1 MRAAACRLALA
12 AVAASVLLPTYAAAP
27 AAADVEVACDPD
39 NDQESV
45 SAAPGRPF
53 ESMRIAE
60 MQDWF
65 TDNRGKRLPGDGVV
79 VAVLDSG
86 VGGPVP
92 LAAPQINVAALVP
105 GAQYFHG
112 TAVAGIIAGPPSG
125 EQRIGIAPGAK
136 ILDIK
141 IYDDDDN
148 SDGSVAVSAPT
159 VFAGLEKVEELL
171 PTQPIKVVNLS
182 VAVPD
187 NVGVKAIIE
196 RLWRKGVI
204 VVASAGNRPGSAE
217 DPLAD
222 DFGTFEPGENAAGR
236 IFPAGYEDV
245 VAATTTIG
253 GLPAG
258 EKVTSYILQSS
269 AIDVAVPTSGALTY
283 NPSTGAPCVLKR
295 PATSWAAAEVSGV
308 LAALASAYP
317 DEGPAQLVTRLEATA
332 SGRTDVRSPLT
343 GAGLLQPYAAM
354 TRPLVIDEDGS
365 YDQTVPVESQERA
378 VAPEERVDPLVS
390 TRENMVWFG
399 IVGGGVLVLA
409 LVLRPV
415 LTRRRRS

>member
-1 MRAAACRLALA
+1 VRTTTCRLGLASLA
-12 AVAASVLLPTYAAAP
+12 AGLLLPVGAAGP
-27 AAADVEVACDPD
+27 AAAEVEIACDPD
-39 NDQESV
+39 NDQN
-45 SAAPGRPF
+45 SASATPGRPF
-53 ESMRIAE
+53 ESLRIGE

-65 TDNRGKRLPGDGVV
+65 EANRNGRLPGDGVV

-92 LAAPQINVAALVP
+92 LAAPQVNVAAVFP

-125 EQRIGIAPGAK
+125 EDRIGIAPGAK

-141 IYDDDDN
+141 IYDDDDRT
-148 SDGSVAVSAPT
+148 DGSVAVSTDT

-187 NVGVKAIIE
+187 DVGVKAIIG

-204 VVASAGNRPGSAE
+204 VVASTGNRPGNPD
-217 DPLAD
+217 DPLMA
-222 DFGTFEPGENAAGR
+222 DFGAFEAGENAAQT
-236 IFPAGYEDV
+236 IFPAGYDDV
-245 VAATTTIG
+245 VGATTTIG

-258 EKVTSYILQSS
+258 EVVTNYILQST

-283 NPSTGAPCVLKR
+283 SPATGAPCVLKQ

-332 SGRTDVRSPLT
+332 SGRVDVPSPLT

-354 TRPLVIDEDGS
+354 TRPLTVDAQGG
-365 YDQTVPVESQERA
+365 YDRTRPVQSQERA
-378 VAPEERVDPLVS
+378 VAPEARADPLVS

-415 LTRRRRS
+415 LARRRRT